1 MFFFPPFIVVFLF
14 AVFFPLW
21 VSTPHCS
28 SLANYQ
34 QCRLFLLFLFLAA
47 SLSQPGLSRYPWI
60 FIFNCFLL
68 FCLSAHHCLCL
79 FQPPPVGKSLSL
91 FSVLTNHCPWNHFFF
106 FNLVYDKVWIV
117 CQGAHWRFYLK
128 IKLWKTK
135 LFDILFLLPLRHKKE
150 NRWISSVIIGGSQHL
165 RWRGDI

>member
-1 MFFFPPFIVVFLF
+1 MSLLAQKLMKQLRSETQEVLSVSNSNFLYSLTDRFLSFFNFSLCSFPPLYCSFSLCC
-14 AVFFPLW
+14 FFPLW

-91 FSVLTNHCPWNHFFF
+91 FSVLTNHCPWNHFF
-106 FNLVYDKVWIV
+106 LI
-117 CQGAHWRFYLK
+117 
-128 IKLWKTK
+128 
-135 LFDILFLLPLRHKKE
+135 
-150 NRWISSVIIGGSQHL
+150 
-165 RWRGDI
+165 